1 LALTDYSYP
10 LCSCYVLNK
19 RALSMDW
26 DRAIERNSEAL
37 KTIVAALF
45 AMLGDA
51 TASRLPRE
59 LHRAV
64 LSILR
69 PAESALRRLIVIAAR
84 GLEAKPA
91 PARPMP
97 QGLIIRGQGNHLSFP
112 LFDRRKRFGSKRRAS
127 GPRALPRIH
136 VFGSD
141 PRIMAPRPAPLPA
154 FRRPMM
160 ATSAPA
166 ASF

>member
-1 LALTDYSYP
+1 
-10 LCSCYVLNK
+10 
-19 RALSMDW
+19 MDW

-37 KTIVAALF
+37 KTIVTALV

-51 TASRLPRE
+51 TVERLPRE

-84 GLEAKPA
+84 GLVAKPA

-97 QGLIIRGQGNHLSFP
+97 KGLIIRSGGNRLSFQ
-112 LFDRRKRFGSKRRAS
+112 LFDRRKRFASRRHRS
-127 GPRALPRIH
+127 GPPALPRIH
-136 VFGSD
+136 VFRQRSQSHGLQ
-141 PRIMAPRPAPLPA
+141 A
-154 FRRPMM
+154 
-160 ATSAPA
+160 SAA
-166 ASF
+166 AGARCSVAR